1 MHSRGIIT
9 RDEYLQARRDAL
21 SD

>member
-1 MHSRGIIT
+1 MIT